1 MTISAFQHAW
11 LTKGFFQ
18 KPTVPWSP
26 LQNGHQDAAAGKAE
40 SLWPCCIYIK
50 VYEAGK
56 VQLRACIDIS
66 LETVPIGETAA
77 FS

>member
-1 MTISAFQHAW
+1 MTRSALHHSW

-18 KPTVPWSP
+18 KPTVPRSP
-26 LQNGHQDAAAGKAE
+26 LQNGHQDAAGKAE
-40 SLWPCCIYIK
+40 NLWPCCIYIK